1 MVNSMAIRK
10 EQEIRLRREVR
21 DILEAHLST
30 KPKSLITQGGGVSEN
45 IPLSAFSLDDIV
57 DDLMGV
63 LNQEDNYRVQDFQ
76 KDMDVIR
83 AKMIEEHDAET
94 KALRC
99 QIDEL
104 KAKIAHLQK
113 QVITDGVRKELER
126 KIAILQANNRVLK
139 KLVQLSLEEM

>member
-30 KPKSLITQGGGVSEN
+30 KPNSLITQGGVAES

-57 DDLMGV
+57 DDLMGAI
-63 LNQEDNYRVQDFQ
+63 NQEDNYRVQDFQ

-113 QVITDGVRKELER
+113 QVITDEVRKEFER
-126 KIAILQANNRVLK
+126 KIAILQDKSKTLK
-139 KLVQLSLEEM
+139 KLVQLCLEEM

>member
-10 EQEIRLRREVR
+10 EQEIRLRREIR

-30 KPKSLITQGGGVSEN
+30 KPNSLITQGGVAES
-45 IPLSAFSLDDIV
+45 IPLSAFSLDDVV
-57 DDLMGV
+57 DDLMGAI
-63 LNQEDNYRVQDFQ
+63 NQEDNYRVQDFQ

-113 QVITDGVRKELER
+113 QVITDEVRRELER
-126 KIAILQANNRVLK
+126 KIAILQDKNKTLK
-139 KLVQLSLEEM
+139 KLVQLSLEEL

>member
-1 MVNSMAIRK
+1 MAIRK

-21 DILEAHLST
+21 DILEAHLYA
-30 KPKSLITQGGGVSEN
+30 KPNSLITQGGVAES
-45 IPLSAFSLDDIV
+45 ISLSAFSLDDIV
-57 DDLMGV
+57 DDLMGAI
-63 LNQEDNYRVQDFQ
+63 NQEDNYRVQDFQ

-83 AKMIEEHDAET
+83 AKMVEEHDAET

-99 QIDEL
+99 QIDEF

-113 QVITDGVRKELER
+113 QIITDEVRKELER
-126 KIAILQANNRVLK
+126 KIAILQANNRILK

>member
-21 DILEAHLST
+21 DILEDHLSS
-30 KPKSLITQGGGVSEN
+30 KPKSLITQGGVAEN

-57 DDLMGV
+57 DDLMGAI
-63 LNQEDNYRVQDFQ
+63 NQEYNYIVQDFQ
-76 KDMDVIR
+76 EDMDVIR
-83 AKMIEEHDAET
+83 AKMVEKHDAET

-113 QVITDGVRKELER
+113 QIITDEVRNKLER
-126 KIAILQANNRVLK
+126 KIAILQDKNKTLK
-139 KLVQLSLEEM
+139 KIVQLSLEEM

>member
-21 DILEAHLST
+21 DILEAHLSA
-30 KPKSLITQGGGVSEN
+30 KPNSLITQGGVAES
-45 IPLSAFSLDDIV
+45 ISLSAFSLDDLV
-57 DDLMGV
+57 DDLMGAI
-63 LNQEDNYRVQDFQ
+63 NQEDNYRVQDFQ

-113 QVITDGVRKELER
+113 QVITDEVRRELER
-126 KIAILQANNRVLK
+126 KIAILQANNRILK